1 MSLKNRNV
9 RQCNRVACGASFS
22 LKIFLIILGCIWF
35 EVSYSVY
42 QFIGGVN
49 DSRKVFERSTSVDI
63 IWVTRRDLDSADH
76 TIWIKQSLPKR
87 YVCVGCQ
94 LNSDQALK
102 LLCLK
107 GHVRVCDSTLWRYR
121 WQEASEFLCTKLPLS
136 EGVEQPKKSP
146 KNPEN
151 APSDA
156 LLLSRVQNFAAD
168 AAKKLHS
175 ARFFESSRGF
185 NYWINLGPKIL
196 RSYFLHWLTNQKW
209 LQYYSHGWSEISA
222 QHEFLKPIYL
232 CVHRD
237 IVLIY
242 LEVHQKCQ
250 HMFLNAGVS

>member
-1 MSLKNRNV
+1 VSLKNRNV

-49 DSRKVFERSTSVDI
+49 DSRKVFERSASVDI

-121 WQEASEFLCTKLPLS
+121 WQEASEFLCTKIPLL
-136 EGVEQPKKSP
+136 EGVEQPKNRQKKP
-146 KNPEN
+146 KMLPQMRYYCHVFKI
-151 APSDA
+151 
-156 LLLSRVQNFAAD
+156 SRLTPQKNCTPRGCL
-168 AAKKLHS
+168 K
-175 ARFFESSRGF
+175 AR
-185 NYWINLGPKIL
+185 
-196 RSYFLHWLTNQKW
+196 
-209 LQYYSHGWSEISA
+209 A
-222 QHEFLKPIYL
+222 
-232 CVHRD
+232 
-237 IVLIY
+237 VLIIE
-242 LEVHQKCQ
+242 LIWGQRFWEAIFFIDCQ
-250 HMFLNAGVS
+250 TRSGCSIMSENSNPAP